1 MKRTTL
7 LILFILFLFG
17 CSDKRSYFVPKKIDR
32 NLALKLDLKNSVE
45 DINRYA
51 LSFLDGSV
59 VTSKRGMLSYK
70 IPKNFHAIYD
80 AKNALLIT
88 DKSGDVEI
96 VQNAKSIFSKKFDTT
111 VASGSIKGSLLALL
125 LSNNRVILY
134 DTRVNKAI
142 FDEALE
148 PTFAQDA
155 RIANPIF
162 VKDMV
167 IFPTLDG
174 RLIVYSLSSHI
185 IVKDMVLSNHDLFNN
200 IIFLEEHRGD
210 IVAATRYKIVSI
222 TPSSLVKKSVDLKDI
237 AYDGR
242 NIYAFLNDGS
252 IVKYDIFLKQK
263 RKVKYDFAIF
273 SAVSLYDRVYAL
285 LKSGYLL
292 ILDKDLNQ
300 ISIDKLP
307 VGVDKPAFFFRNKLF
322 IGRYFFDIK

>member
-1 MKRTTL
+1 MRNHIL
-7 LILFILFLFG
+7 LALLVISIFG
-17 CSDKRSYFVPKKIDR
+17 CSSKRSYFTPKKIDK
-32 NLALKLDLKNSVE
+32 ALPATLDLKSEVE

-51 LSFLDGSV
+51 LTFKDGSV

-70 IPKNFHAIYD
+70 IPKNFHTIYD
-80 AKNALLIT
+80 AKNAILIT
-88 DKSGDVEI
+88 DDSGNVAI
-96 VQNAKSIFSKKFDTT
+96 IQNGKKVFSNKFDTT
-111 VASGSIKGSLLALL
+111 VASGAIKGSLMALL

-134 DTRVNKAI
+134 DTRENKAV

-155 RIANPIF
+155 RIAHPIF

-167 IFPTLDG
+167 VFPTLDG
-174 RLIVYSLSSHI
+174 RLIVYSLSSHMI
-185 IVKDMVLSNHDLFNN
+185 IKDIALSNRELFNN

-210 IVAATRYKIVSI
+210 IVAATRYKIVSV
-222 TPSSLVKKSVDLKDI
+222 TPNSFVQKGVDLKDI

-273 SAVSLYDRVYAL
+273 SAVSLYDRIYAL
-285 LKSGYLL
+285 LKSGYV
-292 ILDKDLNQ
+292 IIMDRDLNN
-300 ISIDKLP
+300 ISTYKLP
-307 VGVDKPAFFFRNKLF
+307 VAVDKPAFFFRNKLF
-322 IGRYFFDIK
+322 IGRYFFDVK